1 MPTLDDRH
9 VDAIDAAIGMTARTE
24 EFSIAFLSQV
34 CAQEG
39 FEFVRWNQDYQAVD
53 GDIKFRETDLRVQL
67 KSTVQDRFWN
77 DEFSFSLQ
85 KEWLVKWSESKIPVI
100 LVLVVLN
107 SPDGKWATHA
117 ADSTSFPA
125 RGYWKRVDEFAR
137 KHVDMRA
144 QSKSVRFSIADR
156 ITSDSV
162 TIWHKVAMSP
172 FGGRV

>member
-77 DEFSFSLQ
+77 D
-85 KEWLVKWSESKIPVI
+85 
-100 LVLVVLN
+100 
-107 SPDGKWATHA
+107 
-117 ADSTSFPA
+117 
-125 RGYWKRVDEFAR
+125 
-137 KHVDMRA
+137 
-144 QSKSVRFSIADR
+144 
-156 ITSDSV
+156 
-162 TIWHKVAMSP
+162 
-172 FGGRV
+172 